1 MKQRCMFCHQ
11 IVELV
16 HIHGHYQC
24 PKCGI
29 NNLPCCD
36 GDNCHT
42 DFTKSEHN
50 KDNKFG
56 LDAENEK

>member
-1 MKQRCMFCHQ
+1 M
-11 IVELV
+11 VELIYV
-16 HIHGHYQC
+16 HGHYQC

-42 DFTKSEHN
+42 DYTKSSKSKSNESGGAIKN
-50 KDNKFG
+50 
-56 LDAENEK
+56 EN

>member
-1 MKQRCMFCHQ
+1 MFRHQ
-11 IVELV
+11 MVELIYV
-16 HIHGHYQC
+16 HGHYQC

-42 DFTKSEHN
+42 DFTKSEKDKVN
-50 KDNKFG
+50 KLKRNMGNGK
-56 LDAENEK
+56 